1 MLPRTNPKL
10 RPNLPRNP
18 PNKLSRRPIIHRN
31 RNHTS
36 QCTSKKRR
44 NPLRAV
50 LTPKHH
56 PLALANLP
64 RLKFTRKPNR
74 HLQNLPVS
82 EPLRPVSTALP
93 ISALIAV
100 RLKIRQEKLCQRFS
114 HSVESASGFGIV
126 QV

>member
-31 RNHTS
+31 NNHTS
-36 QCTSKKRR
+36 QGTSKKRR

-56 PLALANLP
+56 PLALANP
-64 RLKFTRKPNR
+64 SRLQIIGEPKR
-74 HLQNLPVS
+74 HFQNLPVTKPFHPVPT
-82 EPLRPVSTALP
+82 PLPV
-93 ISALIAV
+93 SALIAV

-114 HSVESASGFGIV
+114 HSVESASGFRIV

>member
-31 RNHTS
+31 NNHTS
-36 QCTSKKRR
+36 QGTSKKRR

-56 PLALANLP
+56 PLALANPP
-64 RLKFTRKPNR
+64 RFQFTGKPNR
-74 HLQNLPVS
+74 RLQNLPVS
-82 EPLRPVSTALP
+82 EPLHPVSTPLP
-93 ISALIAV
+93 VSALIAV
-100 RLKIRQEKLCQRFS
+100 RPKVRQEKLW
-114 HSVESASGFGIV
+114 
-126 QV
+126 